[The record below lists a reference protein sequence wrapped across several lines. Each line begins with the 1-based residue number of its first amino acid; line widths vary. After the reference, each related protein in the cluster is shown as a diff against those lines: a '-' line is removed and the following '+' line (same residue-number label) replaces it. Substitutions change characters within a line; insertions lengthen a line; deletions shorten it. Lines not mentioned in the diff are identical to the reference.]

1 MGARSRRS
9 GGGACGA
16 ASRPLLVATLVITL
30 VACSGS
36 GRVDGPVLSSPRPP
50 LFGGGGMDAD
60 ITGTVVFDEVAGCL
74 LLELENGDR
83 LPVVW
88 PAGASWRADPPA
100 VALRGRLIEPGM
112 SVDGGGGYLHHEHVR
127 EMAGAAVADAA
138 QACAG
143 PTGEVAFFN
152 QGSEVRVAPSQ

>member
-1 MGARSRRS
+1 VRARSRRVRGRAS
-9 GGGACGA
+9 GA
-16 ASRPLLVATLVITL
+16 ALRLLLVATLVTTL

-60 ITGTVVFDEVAGCL
+60 IRGTVVFDEGSGCL

-100 VALRGRLIEPGM
+100 VALQGQLIEPGM
-112 SVDGGGGYLHHEHVR
+112 SVDGGGVTST
-127 EMAGAAVADAA
+127 M
-138 QACAG
+138 
-143 PTGEVAFFN
+143 
-152 QGSEVRVAPSQ
+152 SK